1 MAVRVY
7 SSILMQQVMK
17 GPAVSNAV
25 KPIAQKAAQQKFKA
39 AMDATSIYANGVE
52 EREMVEKTFG
62 KKLEKLLAKQKLFC
76 LYIFMVILVIWMKY

>member
-39 AMDATSIYANGVE
+39 AQKKVVGYFNNHPVT
-52 EREMVEKTFG
+52 REIEIG
-62 KKLEKLLAKQKLFC
+62 
-76 LYIFMVILVIWMKY
+76 